1 VPELLQCYCFGK
13 VKVICSEYSEDVS
26 VILVSEMIY
35 CVSRGML
42 NRAH

>member
-1 VPELLQCYCFGK
+1 MSKDFRGASEY
-13 VKVICSEYSEDVS
+13 CSEYSEDVS